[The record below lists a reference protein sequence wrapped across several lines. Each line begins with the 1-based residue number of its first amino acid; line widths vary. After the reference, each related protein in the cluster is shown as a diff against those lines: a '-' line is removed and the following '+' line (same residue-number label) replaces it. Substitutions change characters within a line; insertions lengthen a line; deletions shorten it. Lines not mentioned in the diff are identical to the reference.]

1 MAFEIFNKKKSDS
14 KKPARNIRKGSKEKE
29 TDKKK
34 KDLELD
40 LKKFSFAERW
50 EDERFRSSIGIVTIG
65 LSLFF
70 FISIISSFFTG
81 NNDILLVTS
90 EVVEEGLSAVNYA
103 GILGAY
109 VGYFLVYKTF
119 GFGTLILPFIMFLLG
134 VRWLTG
140 KNFIQKLYRRF
151 LYRNFYSLFD
161 RPN

>member
-14 KKPARNIRKGSKEKE
+14 KNPARNVRKGSKEKE
-29 TDKKK
+29 ADKKKKK

-81 NNDILLVTS
+81 NNDILLVKYGMLKLKKIIVDQILPTGCSFPTS
-90 EVVEEGLSAVNYA
+90 EVY
-103 GILGAY
+103 
-109 VGYFLVYKTF
+109 
-119 GFGTLILPFIMFLLG
+119 
-134 VRWLTG
+134 
-140 KNFIQKLYRRF
+140 
-151 LYRNFYSLFD
+151 
-161 RPN
+161 